1 MNESRKTNNSVRNEE
16 IVIEDGQYRQQSKA
30 GIGVVMGLFLGIF
43 GFVIGLFMFDHNSY
57 EWRTF
62 NKAFWITYIITS
74 ILSLVLFGLFYRRIL
89 LIF

>member
-1 MNESRKTNNSVRNEE
+1 MSENRKTNNSVRNEE
-16 IVIEDGQYRQQSKA
+16 IIIEDEHYTEQSRA

-62 NKAFWITYIITS
+62 SKAFWITYIITS

-89 LIF
+89 LLF